1 MYCISEGDLES
12 RGEIDLTGARLTNGL
27 MEHPHTIGSFC
38 LVIEGRTYY
47 MYGTDTVELK
57 WVDIQCIF
65 DVLKPHF
72 HFCLIHALCI
82 KLFGTVILFHIA

>member
-12 RGEIDLTGARLTNGL
+12 RGEIDLTEGRGARHKMCTSTNGL
-27 MEHPHTIGSFC
+27 MEHSHTIGSFC

-57 WVDIQCIF
+57 
-65 DVLKPHF
+65 
-72 HFCLIHALCI
+72 
-82 KLFGTVILFHIA
+82 

>member
-12 RGEIDLTGARLTNGL
+12 RGEIDLTEGRGARLTNGL

-57 WVDIQCIF
+57 
-65 DVLKPHF
+65 
-72 HFCLIHALCI
+72 
-82 KLFGTVILFHIA
+82 